1 MNQNSFEGVL
11 GVFLRV
17 FEPSSKE
24 VLKQFEGSLQRFS
37 SKFLGVS
44 WKMSRMFQ
52 VGLKGVLWKCQ
63 KCFTEVARCFK
74 KVSWLLQGNF
84 KGVSRVFHT

>member
-1 MNQNSFEGVL
+1 MVL
-11 GVFLRV
+11 
-17 FEPSSKE
+17 
-24 VLKQFEGSLQRFS
+24 

-44 WKMSRMFQ
+44 WKFQ
-52 VGLKGVLWKCQ
+52 KYFKGVLK

-74 KVSWLLQGNF
+74 EVSWVLQGNI